1 LFVVV
6 AQVKVRRSLP
16 LDRSDE
22 STLSSRRR
30 GGYSGYSGGTNKL
43 SQRRRGLAG
52 ATRMMA
58 PKAPA
63 PTAAAP
69 TAAAPAPTTTGGG
82 KAGKSMKG
90 VSAYLTPR
98 AQVIGV
104 HTKWSLCTS
113 KYYVGEG
120 SCDTQQPFV
129 PRGFYF
135 ETGRRLPEGT
145 VCSALTGVAD
155 VPVVTCQLVQGVTL
169 VLPVVSQSY
178 YGCDEQ
184 GKVEDGRIGPAKLMK
199 EVCNYEVLKATLDG
213 APVSAKDSVR
223 VVTQDGDGTN
233 LLSFGGTPCT
243 DYFGDFVQ
251 FANCPLFAAGEY
263 VFVDTAGLSL
273 GNHSLVLIGQD
284 NSDGFCSAVRF
295 DFVLVAGKI
304 K

>member
-1 LFVVV
+1 MGVVVV
-6 AQVKVRRSLP
+6 AEQVKVRRSLP

-30 GGYSGYSGGTNKL
+30 GGYSGYSGSGTML

-58 PKAPA
+58 PKAP
-63 PTAAAP
+63 T
-69 TAAAPAPTTTGGG
+69 APAPTTGG

-120 SCDTQQPFV
+120 ACDTQQPFV
-129 PRGFYF
+129 PKGFFF

-145 VCSALTGVAD
+145 VCSALTGASD

-199 EVCNYEVLKATLDG
+199 ELCNYEVLKATLDG

-263 VFVDTAGLSL
+263 VFVDTGGLGL